1 VTPKQER
8 FVAEYLIDLNATQ
21 AAIRAG
27 YAAKDADVTGPRL
40 LGTAGISAAVAKKQA
55 AHLAKLEIRAEDVL
69 RELAYLGM
77 QRADDFFDDD
87 GNLLPVKDMP
97 ERAKAALA
105 DHDLV
110 TGNLDA
116 GDGQRD
122 KIVKIRKW
130 SKTEALRDLAKHF
143 RLLDEHVDVTINVNL
158 DQRLVAG
165 RERAGL
171 LPEAR

>member
-1 VTPKQER
+1 
-8 FVAEYLIDLNATQ
+8 
-21 AAIRAG
+21 
-27 YAAKDADVTGPRL
+27 
-40 LGTAGISAAVAKKQA
+40 
-55 AHLAKLEIRAEDVL
+55 
-69 RELAYLGM
+69 M